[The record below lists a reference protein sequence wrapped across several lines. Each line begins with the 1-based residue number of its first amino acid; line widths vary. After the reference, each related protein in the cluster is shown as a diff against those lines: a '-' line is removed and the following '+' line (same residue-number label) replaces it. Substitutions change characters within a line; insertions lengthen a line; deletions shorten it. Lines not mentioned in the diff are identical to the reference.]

1 MQLLIESTDQL
12 TTIDGVPVRVWKGRT
27 DDNVE
32 CKVFIHRIAVH
43 KSQDQA
49 LFQAVLL
56 EQLPPGRQVP
66 LSEVLT

>member
-1 MQLLIESTDQL
+1 MQILIDSTDQL
-12 TTIDGVPVRVWKGRT
+12 TTVDGVPVRAWKGTT
-27 DDNVE
+27 DDGVE
-32 CKVFIHRIAVH
+32 CMVFVHRIAVH

-49 LFQAVLL
+49 RFQAVLL